1 MDNSYPYFE
10 IIDNK
15 KARDRYDAI
24 YDEFNFWLKNYG
36 IPLANVRLDEDLLF
50 EAVVSYFA
58 DIERLKQF
66 HKIKRVNKIKIGAYL
81 GYWLARLRPIQIL
94 KVEKHKRSRYLMV
107 NEAFAFD
114 CMIAS
119 MYDKN
124 FLTDVN
130 PDTWNALVEQY
141 LYYLHYRPFD
151 QQSLELAISSISVN
165 APFLEKT
172 SGTKNN

>member
-1 MDNSYPYFE
+1 MDSYPYSD

-15 KARDRYDAI
+15 KARGRYDAI

-36 IPLANVRLDEDLLF
+36 IPPANVRLDEDLLF

-66 HKIKRVNKIKIGAYL
+66 HKIKRVNTTKVGAYL
-81 GYWLARLRPIQIL
+81 GYWLARLRLIQIIRVD
-94 KVEKHKRSRYLMV
+94 KNNRVKYLLI

-114 CMIAS
+114 CMIAT

-124 FLTDVN
+124 FLNDVN
-130 PDTWNALVEQY
+130 PNIWNSLVEQY

-151 QQSLELAISSISVN
+151 QQSLELAISSIGVN
-165 APFLEKT
+165 APFPEITFNK
-172 SGTKNN
+172 KNK

>member
-1 MDNSYPYFE
+1 
-10 IIDNK
+10 
-15 KARDRYDAI
+15 
-24 YDEFNFWLKNYG
+24 
-36 IPLANVRLDEDLLF
+36 
-50 EAVVSYFA
+50 
-58 DIERLKQF
+58 
-66 HKIKRVNKIKIGAYL
+66 
-81 GYWLARLRPIQIL
+81 
-94 KVEKHKRSRYLMV
+94 MV

-124 FLTDVN
+124 FLIDVT
-130 PDTWNALVEQY
+130 PDLWNALVEQY

-172 SGTKNN
+172 SDTKNN